1 MEKITISEGVYWVGV
16 IDWNLREFHGYRTG
30 RGSTYNSY
38 LILDEKKC
46 VVDTV
51 KTPFTSEFIAKIKEL
66 TALEEID
73 YIVSNH
79 LELDHAGA
87 VAELAKVC
95 PKAKILATG
104 QWIEGAQKYF
114 GPDLPVQQVHTG
126 DKIPLGKNTLTFIEA
141 PMLHWPDSM
150 FTYLPEQEILM
161 PNDAFGQHYAT
172 SQHFDDQAP
181 ESVLM
186 EEALRYYANIL
197 QPFSPLILKM
207 LTRITEMQLKF
218 KVIAPSHGV
227 IWRKSPGKI
236 VDAYQR
242 WADGEANQ
250 EAVIV
255 YDTMWGSTEIIGRKI
270 AEGIMKEDV
279 PVSILSLKEND
290 PGDIITAIFKAKAV
304 ALGAPV
310 LNNLPFPEM
319 VKLFIFL
326 KGLKPKNKIWAL
338 FGSYGWNKGILPQ
351 FSEEIKA
358 AGFQMPLPV
367 FETRFRPD
375 PEEEKTAQEFGQQLA
390 KLIKGKNG

>member
-1 MEKITISEGVYWVGV
+1 MGDITIGEGIYWIGA

-66 TALEEID
+66 TALSEID

-104 QWIEGAQKYF
+104 QWIEGAKKYF
-114 GPDLPVQQVHTG
+114 GQNLPVQQIRTG
-126 DKIPLGKNTLTFIEA
+126 DKILLGKNTLTFIEA

-172 SQHFDDQAP
+172 SQRFDDQVP
-181 ESVLM
+181 ESTLM
-186 EEALRYYANIL
+186 EEALRYFANIL

-207 LTRITEMQLKF
+207 IAKITEMQLKL
-218 KVIAPSHGV
+218 KVIAPSHGI
-227 IWRKSPGKI
+227 IWRKAPGKVI
-236 VDAYQR
+236 DAYQH
-242 WADGEANQ
+242 WAKGDAHR

-270 AEGIMKEDV
+270 AKGIMRENI

-290 PGDIITAIFKAKAV
+290 PGDIIAAIFKAKAV

-310 LNNLPFPEM
+310 LNNLPFPEI

-326 KGLKPKNKIWAL
+326 KGLKPQNKLWAL

-351 FSEEIKA
+351 FGEEIKA

-367 FETRFRPD
+367 FETRFRPG
-375 PEEEKTAQEFGQQLA
+375 PEEEKSAQDFGQQLA
-390 KLIKGKNG
+390 KLIDNK

>member
-1 MEKITISEGVYWVGV
+1 MEKITLGEGIYWVGI

-38 LILDEKKC
+38 LILDKKRC

-66 TALEEID
+66 TTLEEID

-87 VAELAKVC
+87 VAELAKAC

-104 QWIEGAQKYF
+104 QWIEGAEKYF
-114 GPDLPVQQVHTG
+114 GPGLPVQQVRTG

-150 FTYLPEQEILM
+150 FTYLAEQEILM

-172 SQHFDDQAP
+172 SRRFDDQVP
-181 ESVLM
+181 EPVLM
-186 EEALRYYANIL
+186 EEALRYFANIL

-207 LTRITEMQLKF
+207 IARITEMQLKF
-218 KVIAPSHGV
+218 KVIAPSHGI
-227 IWRKSPGKI
+227 IWRQAPAKI
-236 VDAYQR
+236 INAYR
-242 WADGEANQ
+242 SWAEGEANR

-255 YDTMWGSTEIIGRKI
+255 YDTMWGSTEIIGRKM

-290 PGDIITAIFKAKAV
+290 PGDIIAAIFKAKAV
-304 ALGAPV
+304 ALGSPV

-319 VKLFIFL
+319 VKLFTFL

-351 FSEEIKA
+351 FGEEIKS
-358 AGFQMPLPV
+358 AGLQMPLPV
-367 FETRFRPD
+367 FETRFRPG
-375 PEEEKTAQEFGQQLA
+375 PEEKKAAQEFGRELA

>member
-1 MEKITISEGVYWVGV
+1 MEKITIGEGVYWVGA

-38 LILDEKKC
+38 LILDEKRC

-51 KTPFTSEFIAKIKEL
+51 KTPFTSEFIAKINDL
-66 TALEEID
+66 TAPEEID

-87 VAELAKVC
+87 VAALAKVC

-114 GPDLPVQQVHTG
+114 GPGLPVQQVRTG
-126 DKIPLGKNTLTFIEA
+126 DKIPLGKNTLIFIEA

-150 FTYLPEQEILM
+150 FTYLAEQEILM

-172 SQHFDDQAP
+172 SQRFDDQAP
-181 ESVLM
+181 EPILM
-186 EEALRYYANIL
+186 EEALRYFANIL

-207 LTRITEMQLKF
+207 LAKIAEMQLKF
-218 KVIAPSHGV
+218 KVIAPSHGI
-227 IWRKSPGKI
+227 IWRKEPGKI
-236 VDAYQR
+236 IDAYQR
-242 WADGEANQ
+242 WAEGEANRA
-250 EAVIV
+250 AVVV
-255 YDTMWGSTEIIGRKI
+255 YDTMWGSTEIIGRKM
-270 AEGIMKEDV
+270 AEGLAEEGV
-279 PVSILSLKEND
+279 PVSVMSLKDND
-290 PGDIITAIFKAKAV
+290 VSDIVTAIARGKAV

-319 VKLFIFL
+319 IKLFAFL
-326 KGLKPKNKIWAL
+326 KGLKPKNKVWAL
-338 FGSYGWNKGILPQ
+338 FGSYGWNKSILPQ
-351 FSEEIKA
+351 FGEEIKT

-367 FETRFRPD
+367 FETRFRPG
-375 PEEEKTAQEFGQQLA
+375 PEEEKAAQEFGRELA
-390 KLIKGKNG
+390 RLIKQ

>member
-1 MEKITISEGVYWVGV
+1 MEKITIGEGVYWVGV

-51 KTPFTSEFIAKIKEL
+51 KTPFTSELIAKIKEL

-79 LELDHAGA
+79 LELDHAGG

-104 QWIEGAQKYF
+104 QWIEGAKKYF
-114 GPDLPVQQVHTG
+114 GPDLPVQQVRTG

-172 SQHFDDQAP
+172 SQRFDDQVP
-181 ESVLM
+181 EPILM
-186 EEALRYYANIL
+186 EEALRYFANIL

-207 LTRITEMQLKF
+207 LAKISKLQLKF
-218 KVIAPSHGV
+218 KMIAPSHGV
-227 IWRKSPGKI
+227 IWQKAPGKI
-236 VDAYQR
+236 IDAYQR
-242 WADGEANQ
+242 WAEGKGDQ

-270 AEGIMKEDV
+270 AEGIMKENV
-279 PVSILSLKEND
+279 PVSILPLKEND
-290 PGDIITAIFKAKAV
+290 PGDIIAAIFKAKAV

-310 LNNLPFPEM
+310 LNNLPFPEI
-319 VKLFIFL
+319 VKLFTFL

-338 FGSYGWNKGILPQ
+338 FGSYGWNKGILPR
-351 FSEEIKA
+351 FGEEIKS

-367 FETRFRPD
+367 FETRFRPG
-375 PEEEKTAQEFGQQLA
+375 PEEEKAAQDFGQELA
-390 KLIKGKNG
+390 KLIKE

>member
-1 MEKITISEGVYWVGV
+1 MEKITLGEGVYWVGA
-16 IDWNLREFHGYRTG
+16 IDWNLREFHGFRTG

-38 LILDEKKC
+38 LILDEKRC

-51 KTPFTSEFIAKIKEL
+51 KMPFTSEFIAKIKEL

-95 PKAKILATG
+95 PKATILATG
-104 QWIEGAQKYF
+104 QWIEGAKKYF
-114 GPDLPVQQVHTG
+114 GAGLPVQQVRTG
-126 DKIPLGKNTLTFIEA
+126 EKIPLGKNTLTFVEA

-150 FTYLPEQEILM
+150 FTYLAEQEILM

-172 SQHFDDQAP
+172 SQRFDDQVP

-186 EEALRYYANIL
+186 EEALRYFANIL

-207 LTRITEMQLKF
+207 LAKITEMQLKF
-218 KVIAPSHGV
+218 KVIAPSHGI
-227 IWRKSPGKI
+227 IWRQAPAKI
-236 VDAYQR
+236 VNTYR
-242 WADGEANQ
+242 NWAEGEADR

-255 YDTMWGSTEIIGRKI
+255 YDTMWGSTEIIGLKI
-270 AEGIMKEDV
+270 AEGLVEAGV
-279 PVSILSLKEND
+279 PVSVMSLKDND
-290 PGDIITAIFKAKAV
+290 VSDVVTAIAKGKAV
-304 ALGAPV
+304 ILGAPV

-319 VKLFIFL
+319 VKLFTFL
-326 KGLKPKNKIWAL
+326 KGLKPKNKVWAL

-351 FSEEIKA
+351 FGEEIKA

-367 FETRFRPD
+367 FETRFRPG
-375 PEEEKTAQEFGQQLA
+375 PEEEKAAQEFGRELA
-390 KLIKGKNG
+390 KLIKEKNG

>member
-1 MEKITISEGVYWVGV
+1 MEKITIGEGVYWVGV

-38 LILDEKKC
+38 LILDEKRC

-51 KTPFTSEFIAKIKEL
+51 KTPFTSEFTAKIKEL
-66 TALEEID
+66 TAPEEID

-87 VAELAKVC
+87 ISALAKVC

-104 QWIEGAQKYF
+104 QWIEGARKYF
-114 GPDLPVQQVHTG
+114 GPGLPVQQVRTG
-126 DKIPLGKNTLTFIEA
+126 EKIQLGRNTLTFIEA

-150 FTYLPEQEILM
+150 FTYLAEQEILM

-172 SQHFDDQAP
+172 SRRFDDQAP

-186 EEALRYYANIL
+186 EEALRYFANIL

-207 LTRITEMQLKF
+207 LAKIAEMQLKF
-218 KVIAPSHGV
+218 KVIAPSHGI
-227 IWRKSPGKI
+227 IWRQAPAKI
-236 VDAYQR
+236 INAYR
-242 WADGEANQ
+242 NWAEGETDRK
-250 EAVIV
+250 AVIV

-270 AEGIMKEDV
+270 AEGITEEDV

-319 VKLFIFL
+319 MKIFTFL
-326 KGLKPKNKIWAL
+326 KGLKPKNKVWAL
-338 FGSYGWNKGILPQ
+338 FGSYGWNKSILPQ
-351 FSEEIKA
+351 FGEEIKT

-367 FETRFRPD
+367 FETRFRPG
-375 PEEEKTAQEFGQQLA
+375 PEEEKAAQEFGRELA
-390 KLIKGKNG
+390 KLIKKQ

>member
-1 MEKITISEGVYWVGV
+1 MEKVMIGEGIYWVGV

-30 RGSTYNSY
+30 RGSTYNAY

-51 KTPFTSEFIAKIKEL
+51 KAPFTSEFIAKIKEL
-66 TALEEID
+66 TALDGID
-73 YIVSNH
+73 YIISNH
-79 LELDHAGA
+79 LEPDHAGA

-104 QWIEGAQKYF
+104 QWIEGAKKYF
-114 GPDLPVQQVHTG
+114 GPDLPVQQVRTG

-172 SQHFDDQAP
+172 SQRFDDQAP
-181 ESVLM
+181 EPVLM
-186 EEALRYYANIL
+186 EEALRYYATIL
-197 QPFSPLILKM
+197 QPLSPLILKM
-207 LTRITEMQLKF
+207 LAKITEMQLKL
-218 KVIAPSHGV
+218 KVIAPSHGI
-227 IWRKSPGKI
+227 IWRKAPGKI

-242 WADGEANQ
+242 WANGEANQ
-250 EAVIV
+250 EAVII

-270 AEGIMKEDV
+270 AEGIMKENV

-304 ALGAPV
+304 ALGAPA

-319 VKLFIFL
+319 VKLFVFL
-326 KGLKPKNKIWAL
+326 KGLKPKNKVWAL

-351 FSEEIKA
+351 FGEEIKA
-358 AGFQMPLPV
+358 TGFQMPLPV
-367 FETRFRPD
+367 FETRFRPG
-375 PEEEKTAQEFGQQLA
+375 PEEEKAAQEFGQELA
-390 KLIKGKNG
+390 KLIK

>member
-1 MEKITISEGVYWVGV
+1 MEKIIIGKEVYWVGV

-46 VVDTV
+46 LVDTV
-51 KTPFTSEFIAKIKEL
+51 KTPFIPEFITKIEAL
-66 TALEEID
+66 TKPEEID

-87 VAELAKVC
+87 VSELAKIC

-104 QWIEGAQKYF
+104 QWIEGAKKYF
-114 GPDLPVQQVHTG
+114 GPNLPVQQVRTG
-126 DKIPLGKNTLTFIEA
+126 DKITLGKNTLIFIEA

-150 FTYLPEQEILM
+150 FTYLAEQKILM

-172 SQHFDDQAP
+172 SQHFDDQVSEP
-181 ESVLM
+181 VLM
-186 EEALRYYANIL
+186 EEALRYYATIL
-197 QPFSPLILKM
+197 QPLSPLIVKM
-207 LTRITEMQLKF
+207 IAKIKEMQLGF

-227 IWRKSPGKI
+227 IWRKEPGEI

-242 WADGEANQ
+242 WAEGEASQ

-270 AEGIMKEDV
+270 AEGIAKEDM
-279 PVSILSLKEND
+279 PVSIVSLKEND
-290 PGDIITAIFKAKAV
+290 PGDIITAIFKAKIV
-304 ALGAPV
+304 ALGVPV

-319 VKLFIFL
+319 VKLFVFL
-326 KGLKPKNKIWAL
+326 KGLKPKNKTWAL

-351 FSEEIKA
+351 FGEEIKA

-375 PEEEKTAQEFGQQLA
+375 PQEEQAAQEFGQALA
-390 KLIKGKNG
+390 KLMKEKNG

>member
-1 MEKITISEGVYWVGV
+1 MEKITIGKGIYWVGV
-16 IDWNLREFHGYRTG
+16 TDWNLREFHGYRTG

-66 TALEEID
+66 TSLEDID
-73 YIVSNH
+73 YIISNH

-95 PKAKILATG
+95 PRAKILATG
-104 QWIEGAQKYF
+104 QWIEGAKKYF
-114 GPDLPVQQVHTG
+114 GPNLPVQQVRTG

-172 SQHFDDQAP
+172 SQIFNDQVP
-181 ESVLM
+181 EEILM
-186 EEALRYYANIL
+186 EEALRYFATIL
-197 QPFSPLILKM
+197 QPLSPLILKM
-207 LTRITEMQLKF
+207 LDKIAGLKLKF

-227 IWRKSPGKI
+227 IWRNAPEKI
-236 VDAYQR
+236 IAAYQR
-242 WADGEANQ
+242 WSEGEANR
-250 EAVIV
+250 EAVVV

-270 AEGIMKEDV
+270 AEGIMKENL
-279 PVSILSLKEND
+279 PVSVLSLKENE

-304 ALGAPV
+304 ALGAPA

-319 VKLFIFL
+319 VKLFTFL

-351 FSEEIKA
+351 FGEEIKA
-358 AGFQMPLPV
+358 AGFPMPLPV
-367 FETRFRPD
+367 FETRFRPG
-375 PEEEKTAQEFGQQLA
+375 PEEEKAAQEFGQALA
-390 KLIKGKNG
+390 KLINNKQE